1 MSATDRFLYSGVSW
15 ATNAMPSSAAG
26 DPAGRPPST
35 VTAPADGAARPTARF
50 SSVVLPAP
58 FGPTS
63 AATRPAG
70 IASVHSRSAHVP
82 P

>member
-1 MSATDRFLYSGVSW
+1 MSAADRFRYTGVSW
-15 ATNAMPSSAAG
+15 ATKAMPSRASG

-35 VTAPADGAARPTARF
+35 VTPPADGAARPTARF

-63 AATRPAG
+63 AAT
-70 IASVHSRSAHVP
+70 
-82 P
+82 